1 MALPSLYSIS
11 TGKSIQTAFG
21 GLNESYACAE
31 AEFTEMKNFSSRG
44 YPALQTRTPR
54 RTMRAMGRCNGM
66 YHLNGLLLC
75 EGTTLRYTED
85 SEDDVATAAAGGE
98 IVLENAVT
106 DSEKIMIGM
115 GTKILIW
122 PDAKSFDTATG
133 KLEALSAAWSQT
145 GTVTIA
151 PCDAGGKT
159 YTVSSVGTTEPSG
172 PADGTLFLKQNSSS
186 SKWAY
191 VNVLE
196 QYDAKSGKWAE
207 ILLNS
212 VKMTLP
218 GLAAAGFKKGDTI
231 TVEQVP
237 GLVEEYLAEGVNGE
251 VTIEQMDGDSIVLT
265 GSPKTESAAWSQTG
279 TVTIAPCDAGGKT
292 YTVSSVGTTEPSG
305 PADGTLFLKQNS
317 SSSKWAYVNVLEQYD
332 AKSGKWAEILLNSVK
347 MTLPGLAAAGFKK
360 GDTITVEQ
368 VPGLVEEYLAEGV
381 NGEVTIE
388 QMDGDSIVLTG
399 SPKTES
405 ARYYGSFTVTAGGT
419 TWKSMNGSESA
430 TVGGTTITARRRV
443 PRLEYVTENANR
455 VWGCNSEE
463 NVIYSC
469 KLGDPT
475 NWYSYRGIASD
486 SYAVNV
492 GSDGPFTGAATCMGY
507 VLFFKENCLHKL
519 YGSRPADYQ
528 LVSVQCRGV
537 AKQASKSMCVLAEV
551 LYYLSPDGVMAWD
564 GSLPVK
570 ISGGLDNTWLM
581 NVRGAVGGVL
591 DTRYYLHLRV
601 PGRNETRLLVYDT
614 ERRLWHE
621 EDTAAEENASGW
633 AMCSTGRQLY
643 QWDGVN
649 LWATEPEREADRD
662 TDTAKA
668 NLEQKVSFEAVS
680 GDIGLNIPADKYI
693 NRVFLR
699 VDALTYSVVEL
710 QASYEGGAWETLG
723 QAAVLNK
730 YTRVNL
736 PFVPERHDTMRLRI
750 KGTGQIAVRSI
761 AFSMAESRGNRVAGG
776 EPKR

>member
-265 GSPKTESAAWSQTG
+265 G
-279 TVTIAPCDAGGKT
+279 
-292 YTVSSVGTTEPSG
+292 
-305 PADGTLFLKQNS
+305 N
-317 SSSKWAYVNVLEQYD
+317 
-332 AKSGKWAEILLNSVK
+332 
-347 MTLPGLAAAGFKK
+347 
-360 GDTITVEQ
+360 
-368 VPGLVEEYLAEGV
+368 
-381 NGEVTIE
+381 
-388 QMDGDSIVLTG
+388 
-399 SPKTES
+399 PKTES

-430 TVGGTTITARRRV
+430 TAGGTTITARRRV

-614 ERRLWHE
+614 ERQLWHE

-662 TDTAKA
+662 TDAAKA
-668 NLEQKVSFEAVS
+668 NLEQKVGFEAVS

>member
-218 GLAAAGFKKGDTI
+218 GLAAAGFRKGDTI

-265 GSPKTESAAWSQTG
+265 GSPKT
-279 TVTIAPCDAGGKT
+279 
-292 YTVSSVGTTEPSG
+292 
-305 PADGTLFLKQNS
+305 
-317 SSSKWAYVNVLEQYD
+317 
-332 AKSGKWAEILLNSVK
+332 
-347 MTLPGLAAAGFKK
+347 
-360 GDTITVEQ
+360 
-368 VPGLVEEYLAEGV
+368 
-381 NGEVTIE
+381 
-388 QMDGDSIVLTG
+388 G
-399 SPKTES
+399 ST
-405 ARYYGSFTVTAGGT
+405 RYYGSFTVTAGGT

-430 TVGGTTITARRRV
+430 TAGGTTITARRRV

-551 LYYLSPDGVMAWD
+551 LYYLSTDGVMAWD

-662 TDTAKA
+662 TDAAKA
-668 NLEQKVSFEAVS
+668 NLEQKVGFEAVS